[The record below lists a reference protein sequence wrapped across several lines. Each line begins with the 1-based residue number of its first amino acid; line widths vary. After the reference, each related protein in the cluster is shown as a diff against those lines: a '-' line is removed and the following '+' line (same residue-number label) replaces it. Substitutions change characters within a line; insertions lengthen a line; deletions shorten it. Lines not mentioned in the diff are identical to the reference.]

1 MSKSKGGGT
10 GRGTD
15 SKGWTR
21 WKGKNKGKPAVKDN
35 SKILGAKGIGAVG
48 EKGANSGGL
57 KWTESG
63 KNGSGN
69 KTKSGIES
77 GKNGSENK
85 TKSGTES
92 GKNEDN
98 GTKTESGS
106 VTKTAKD

>member
-21 WKGKNKGKPAVKDN
+21 WKGKGKGKTAVKDN
-35 SKILGAKGIGAVG
+35 SKILGPKGAGAAVG
-48 EKGANSGGL
+48 KGTSSGGL

-63 KNGSGN
+63 KSGSPIKAEKGT
-69 KTKSGIES
+69 KTEGRAK
-77 GKNGSENK
+77 
-85 TKSGTES
+85 TES
-92 GKNEDN
+92 GSGIKTEK

-106 VTKTAKD
+106 DTRTEKD